1 MCPARRI
8 PDEIASSLNVSKRLS
23 FRNPRVSESPKGRAV
38 PGVLVR
44 KRLLPRRGWL
54 TATGDYVFCPLP
66 HYRTKTGDR
75 GDYLCGKLKVKIYC
89 AMKKHTRKPLCP
101 VSKNFYSTI
110 TDRVRDSLR
119 SVGREDAAEATMGC
133 IDRYMADGTLPPGGS
148 DTATILVFNLL
159 RMEIDKAL
167 QRSRRARQR
176 AAERVADAARKHR
189 EPAAVAAVS
198 APAAAEQDVDSDDA
212 EDEEPEPFRP
222 RNRRERRLYEQEVR
236 RAANRLRRRL
246 ARQ

>member
-1 MCPARRI
+1 
-8 PDEIASSLNVSKRLS
+8 
-23 FRNPRVSESPKGRAV
+23 
-38 PGVLVR
+38 
-44 KRLLPRRGWL
+44 
-54 TATGDYVFCPLP
+54 
-66 HYRTKTGDR
+66 
-75 GDYLCGKLKVKIYC
+75 
-89 AMKKHTRKPLCP
+89 MKKHTRKPLCP

-119 SVGREDAAEATMGC
+119 SVGREDAAEAAMGC

-148 DTATILVFNLL
+148 DTAIILVFNLL

-189 EPAAVAAVS
+189 EPAPVAAVS

>member
-1 MCPARRI
+1 MV
-8 PDEIASSLNVSKRLS
+8 ASIKVSKRLS

-148 DTATILVFNLL
+148 DAATILVFNLL

>member
-1 MCPARRI
+1 
-8 PDEIASSLNVSKRLS
+8 
-23 FRNPRVSESPKGRAV
+23 
-38 PGVLVR
+38 
-44 KRLLPRRGWL
+44 
-54 TATGDYVFCPLP
+54 
-66 HYRTKTGDR
+66 
-75 GDYLCGKLKVKIYC
+75 
-89 AMKKHTRKPLCP
+89 MKKHTRKPLCP

-110 TDRVRDSLR
+110 TDRVRNSLR

-133 IDRYMADGTLPPGGS
+133 IDRYMADGTLPPN
-148 DTATILVFNLL
+148 DADAATILVFNLL

-176 AAERVADAARKHR
+176 AAERVADAAEKHS

-198 APAAAEQDVDSDDA
+198 ASVSAEQDVDSDEA
-212 EDEEPEPFRP
+212 EDEEPDPFIP

>member
-1 MCPARRI
+1 
-8 PDEIASSLNVSKRLS
+8 
-23 FRNPRVSESPKGRAV
+23 
-38 PGVLVR
+38 
-44 KRLLPRRGWL
+44 
-54 TATGDYVFCPLP
+54 
-66 HYRTKTGDR
+66 
-75 GDYLCGKLKVKIYC
+75 
-89 AMKKHTRKPLCP
+89 MKKHTRKPLCP

-110 TDRVRDSLR
+110 TDRVRNSLR

-133 IDRYMADGTLPPGGS
+133 IDRYMADGSLPPS
-148 DTATILVFNLL
+148 DADAATILVFNLL

-176 AAERVADAARKHR
+176 AAERVADAAEKHS
-189 EPAAVAAVS
+189 EPAAVTAVS
-198 APAAAEQDVDSDDA
+198 ASTSAEQDVDSDEA
-212 EDEEPEPFRP
+212 EEEEEEPEPFRP